1 MLSFFPFF
9 LSVCACVC
17 VCMWF
22 CQWIYFALFYF
33 SFSLSA
39 WALVI
44 FLIAFFPTKECRATH
59 IDEMAGTTN
68 KTKVGGQSADGGVSA
83 WHTTNKFVNKCGIR
97 WPTLLL
103 CACVWVGVFIGWCVR
118 KNTHNKL
125 YPPPMSTDPVD
136 GARVMMTV
144 AH

>member
-1 MLSFFPFF
+1 
-9 LSVCACVC
+9 
-17 VCMWF
+17 
-22 CQWIYFALFYF
+22 
-33 SFSLSA
+33 
-39 WALVI
+39 VI

-103 CACVWVGVFIGWCVR
+103 CACVWVGVFIRGVVCEEEHTQQTISATNVHRSCGWGTSNDDSCALIFS
-118 KNTHNKL
+118 H
-125 YPPPMSTDPVD
+125 
-136 GARVMMTV
+136 
-144 AH
+144 